1 MCWRLLCFCILWRYV
16 CLQFFVIFNIL
27 LSTCNIIRFANPN
40 FNSIFLLLLSVCSCD
55 DSLLDS
61 CICLLN
67 FFATEITKEDQFS
80 LCTLMSHEGFLE
92 VLCKYL
98 TSNIWFVCCSLK
110 WTSSSEVGPFILAR
124 ICSLIFVSSHKAKY
138 LYSIPSK
145 YQIFSSRDLRIS
157 FFIFHYCQ
165 CLFLWLWTSR
175 ESWSVFLQFWKI
187 LVSSI
192 GCLDVYHEI

>member
-1 MCWRLLCFCILWRYV
+1 MKG
-16 CLQFFVIFNIL
+16 
-27 LSTCNIIRFANPN
+27 S
-40 FNSIFLLLLSVCSCD
+40 
-55 DSLLDS
+55 
-61 CICLLN
+61 
-67 FFATEITKEDQFS
+67 
-80 LCTLMSHEGFLE
+80 GFLE

-98 TSNIWFVCCSLK
+98 TRNIWFVCCSLK

-157 FFIFHYCQ
+157 FFIFRYCE

-192 GCLDVYHEI
+192 GCLGVYQDISRNIGQDFSSYCDIGKAVCLSEVQQIWSSESACFKRFIDPCCGHVIRADLSLSHGLLWLFKPKH

>member
-1 MCWRLLCFCILWRYV
+1 MIHCWIPAYVYWTFLPQRLQKETSF
-16 CLQFFVIFNIL
+16 
-27 LSTCNIIRFANPN
+27 
-40 FNSIFLLLLSVCSCD
+40 LSVV
-55 DSLLDS
+55 L
-61 CICLLN
+61 CLMKGL
-67 FFATEITKEDQFS
+67 
-80 LCTLMSHEGFLE
+80 GFLE

-98 TSNIWFVCCSLK
+98 TRNIWFVCCSLK

-157 FFIFHYCQ
+157 FFIFHYCE
-165 CLFLWLWTSR
+165 CLFIWLWTSR

-187 LVSSI
+187 FVCFVGHLECISRYIKKYRSRFLQLLWYWK
-192 GCLDVYHEI
+192 GCMPLWSPTNLK